1 MEVHGGKT
9 PRCTTWAPPRLCL
22 PLTLFEDIS
31 SLFVRQKEGAHG
43 TNGEG
48 GRLWVWEYLDSSWRR
63 APTPARLDNVRVPQ
77 RTPEPARLIL
87 LLPLHA
93 LLRLLPPS
101 LSIPY
106 ITHLLVSNSKYVQV
120 LYIGHCT
127 NALTEPH
134 FEL

>member
-1 MEVHGGKT
+1 ML
-9 PRCTTWAPPRLCL
+9 LCVFCL
-22 PLTLFEDIS
+22 
-31 SLFVRQKEGAHG
+31 
-43 TNGEG
+43 GEG

-127 NALTEPH
+127 NTFIEPH